1 MEDDYSWLNMLLDNF
16 RKPSL
21 DMDMDMD
28 MDNEYRKPYEIQK
41 Y

>member
-1 MEDDYSWLNMLLDNF
+1 MMIMAISLDNF

-21 DMDMDMD
+21 GMDMDMD
-28 MDNEYRKPYEIQK
+28 MDNKYRKPYEIQK